1 MEQQSLLHV
10 LGTLPSPCQSLLV
23 LFLCSFVTVGES
35 PSGVVQGTFWKF
47 LSSRSWSQ
55 LSRAGCNAFL
65 YGSVSI

>member
-10 LGTLPSPCQSLLV
+10 LGTLPSPCQSLLM

-47 LSSRSWSQ
+47 LSS
-55 LSRAGCNAFL
+55 
-65 YGSVSI
+65 